1 MITKEQLEEAFK
13 LLKHDPH
20 YYVDHKGGIEELYEE
35 INNLKEQISALD
47 GFADSLDIIERDTIA
62 KNLTRKNETHKNN

>member
-1 MITKEQLEEAFK
+1 MITKEKLQEALK

-20 YYVDHKGGIEELYEE
+20 YYVDHKKGIEELYEE

-47 GFADSLDIIERDTIA
+47 TFAGSLDIIERDTIA
-62 KNLTRKNETHKNN
+62 KNLARKNKTHKNN